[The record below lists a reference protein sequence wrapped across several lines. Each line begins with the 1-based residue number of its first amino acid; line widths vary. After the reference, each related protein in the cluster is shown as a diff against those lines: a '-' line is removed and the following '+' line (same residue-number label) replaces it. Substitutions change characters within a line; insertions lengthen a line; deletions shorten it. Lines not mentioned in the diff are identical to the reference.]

1 MKIKAKLIR
10 GQEYI
15 ESNNMNLL
23 NIWPQSDGT
32 YIIKTNDVIS
42 NGDNIIFKHGDIKYS
57 LFNIEILNK
66 NEDILTL
73 KANYWKEEAHA
84 YILYKR
90 KDKINKIKHN
100 NEIRRK
106 ILN

>member
-42 NGDNIIFKHGDIKYS
+42 NGDNIIFKHGDIKY
-57 LFNIEILNK
+57 
-66 NEDILTL
+66 
-73 KANYWKEEAHA
+73 
-84 YILYKR
+84 
-90 KDKINKIKHN
+90 
-100 NEIRRK
+100 
-106 ILN
+106 